1 MAYIVLA
8 MVSVMAVTVMIGQHL
23 CRHGELPRSVSAM
36 AYRMPR
42 RQRWM
47 WTLWMW
53 VCVYTMTP
61 ALFEAVPDH
70 LEAVPHAFA
79 TCMAL
84 ITLMPLVF
92 HGPTNGHR
100 SLIVAA
106 GVFSQA
112 CVTILCPWLL
122 LAWPLAFMAFFMWDV
137 AEGDIPRIFWGK
149 GVLVAEVLCYATLI
163 ISVTIKLLTQ
173 YG

>member
-1 MAYIVLA
+1 MVYVVLA
-8 MVSVMAVTVMIGQHL
+8 MVSAMAVTMMIGGNL

-36 AYRMPR
+36 AYRLPR
-42 RQRWM
+42 RQRWL
-47 WTLWMW
+47 WTLAMW
-53 VCVYTMTP
+53 VAVYTLTP
-61 ALFEAVPDH
+61 ALFEAVPDT

-84 ITLMPLVF
+84 ITLTPLVF
-92 HGPTNGHR
+92 RDMTNGHR

-106 GVFSQA
+106 GVLSQA

-122 LAWPLAFMAFFMWDV
+122 VAWPGAFMAFFMWDV

-149 GVLVAEVLCYATLI
+149 GVLVAEVLSYATLF
-163 ISVTIKLLTQ
+163 ISVMVEILVR